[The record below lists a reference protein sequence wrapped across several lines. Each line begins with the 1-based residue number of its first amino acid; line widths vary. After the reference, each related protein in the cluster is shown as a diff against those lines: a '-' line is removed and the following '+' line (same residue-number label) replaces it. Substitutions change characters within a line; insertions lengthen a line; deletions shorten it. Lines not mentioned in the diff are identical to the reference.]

1 MNEGVL
7 ISINDEI
14 YNDDWMQYL
23 IEGIPQRYDTK
34 RILDA
39 YDSMP
44 VYYYIKNEGI
54 KYRGTVINS
63 NDGYPELNIENE
75 LKPPMGLY
83 MMRKTGIIKKNPP
96 QQTQYLN
103 PNQLKTLEKL

>member
-14 YNDDWMQYL
+14 FDDDWMKNL
-23 IEGIPQRYDTK
+23 IKGISQIYDTK
-34 RILDA
+34 KILDA
-39 YDSMP
+39 YESMP

-63 NDGYPELNIENE
+63 NDGYPELNIEKE
-75 LKPPMGLY
+75 LKPPMELD
-83 MMRKTGIIKKNPP
+83 MMR
-96 QQTQYLN
+96 
-103 PNQLKTLEKL
+103 